1 MEKKNNSNKVLLQ
14 VPFLFL
20 RNSAKQSQSQL
31 QYVWVQ
37 RWISAVLPHSQRRC
51 NNHTFC
57 LRCVFV
63 NKQHIKNP
71 LKILSSGQVPSS
83 PLGFFFFPCRTIQ
96 QDDKTES
103 MQSLAER
110 FYAHSS
116 LSSWFLNH
124 SASIHRIR
132 VEGTSGGHLVPCC
145 GSSRLTKTV
154 AWDDIKIPL
163 KYLQGWRFHNFSG
176 HSK

>member
-1 MEKKNNSNKVLLQ
+1 MEKKKNSNKVLLQ

-31 QYVWVQ
+31 QYVQVQ

-83 PLGFFFFPCRTIQ
+83 PLFFFFFP
-96 QDDKTES
+96 
-103 MQSLAER
+103 AELFNR
-110 FYAHSS
+110 MTKQKVCKAWQRDFTPTV
-116 LSSWFLNH
+116 L
-124 SASIHRIR
+124 
-132 VEGTSGGHLVPCC
+132 
-145 GSSRLTKTV
+145 SRLGSL
-154 AWDDIKIPL
+154 IILHPFIGS
-163 KYLQGWRFHNFSG
+163 GWKGLLEDVWFPAVVQAGSPSLGRHQDSFEISPRMEI
-176 HSK
+176 SQLLWSP

>member
-83 PLGFFFFPCRTIQ
+83 PLVFFFFP
-96 QDDKTES
+96 
-103 MQSLAER
+103 AELFNR
-110 FYAHSS
+110 MTKQKVCKAWQRDFTPTV
-116 LSSWFLNH
+116 L
-124 SASIHRIR
+124 
-132 VEGTSGGHLVPCC
+132 
-145 GSSRLTKTV
+145 SRLGSL
-154 AWDDIKIPL
+154 IILHPFIGS
-163 KYLQGWRFHNFSG
+163 GWKGLLEDVCFPAVVQAGSPRLLPGMTSRFL
-176 HSK
+176 